1 MSKHYNF
8 FDIHVKSNQVFAD
21 ELTMLYSVCH
31 TLQQRMASYF
41 LHRVSDILPEGLET
55 WRYEIHMYTI
65 SELMYMRLLIK

>member
-1 MSKHYNF
+1 
-8 FDIHVKSNQVFAD
+8 
-21 ELTMLYSVCH
+21 MLYSVCH